1 MVIINCLKFYFL
13 AVVLKDLY
21 LPLEY
26 IIEITTIFHAIVC
39 IKLHDIDSKLIVGG
53 IKCFNRSSSGLS
65 IRNYGFRS
73 SVLLLL
79 E

>member
-1 MVIINCLKFYFL
+1 VVVISCLKSYFL
-13 AVVLKDLY
+13 VIVPKDLY

-26 IIEITTIFHAIVC
+26 IIEVAVIFHTIIC
-39 IKLHDIDSKLIVGG
+39 IKFYDIDSKLIVGG
-53 IKCFNRSSSGLS
+53 IRYFNRFSSGLS
-65 IRNYGFRS
+65 IRNYRFRS